1 LQIQIVSVGKLR
13 EKYLK
18 DACSEY
24 LKRNSR
30 FCSIKVIE
38 VAEEKVPET
47 LTKAQ
52 KETVL
57 KKEAERIKNVLPKNT
72 FTIVLDLKGEK
83 PDSIKFS
90 QQISSWMLEGKSNI
104 TFIIG
109 GSIGLDRQL
118 VQESNYSLCLSDLTF
133 PHQLVRVILLEQI
146 YRCFKI
152 INNEPYHK

>member
-1 LQIQIVSVGKLR
+1 MQIQIVSVGKLR

-57 KKEAERIKNVLPKNT
+57 KKEAERIKMFCRK
-72 FTIVLDLKGEK
+72 I
-83 PDSIKFS
+83 
-90 QQISSWMLEGKSNI
+90 
-104 TFIIG
+104 
-109 GSIGLDRQL
+109 R
-118 VQESNYSLCLSDLTF
+118 SLLFL
-133 PHQLVRVILLEQI
+133 I
-146 YRCFKI
+146 
-152 INNEPYHK
+152 